1 MAKSVEIM
9 KMKQSMKLDE
19 EVEGVIKDI
28 LGDIDIEG
36 ELGRYRSYSRDPLA
50 ALQLWAFASQVF
62 GSVGLVH
69 FGDAP
74 EPVSRYCSIKDS
86 EDEDNHVTVL
96 TGDWM
101 ESLCKAFLLFYNG
114 LYGNYEGSEWE
125 QQKAEATATRFLN

>member
-1 MAKSVEIM
+1 MAKAIEIM
-9 KMKQSMKLDE
+9 KMKQGMKLDE
-19 EVEGVIKDI
+19 EIEGVIKDI

-74 EPVSRYCSIKDS
+74 VPVSQFCSIKDS
-86 EDEDNHVTVL
+86 QDENNHVTVL

-101 ESLCKAFLLFYNG
+101 ESLSKAFLLFCNE
-114 LYGNYEGSEWE
+114 LYGDYEGSEWE
-125 QQKAEATATRFLN
+125 QQKAEVPATRFLN